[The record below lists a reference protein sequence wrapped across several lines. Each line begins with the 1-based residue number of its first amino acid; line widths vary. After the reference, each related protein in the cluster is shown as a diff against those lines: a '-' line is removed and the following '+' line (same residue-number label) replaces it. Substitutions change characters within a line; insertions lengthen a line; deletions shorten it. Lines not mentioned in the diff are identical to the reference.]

1 MCPNVIT
8 NIRYARLHERAICAM
23 RKKLD
28 LSSDGGDSAA
38 RNAIEAT
45 VVTMVMGYGGICV

>member
-23 RKKLD
+23 RKKME

-45 VVTMVMGYGGICV
+45 VVTMVMGYSGICV